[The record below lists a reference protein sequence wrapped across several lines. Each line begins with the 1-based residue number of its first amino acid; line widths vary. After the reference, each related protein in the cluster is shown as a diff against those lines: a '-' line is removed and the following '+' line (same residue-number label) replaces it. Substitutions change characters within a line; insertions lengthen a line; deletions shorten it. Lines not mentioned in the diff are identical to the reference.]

1 MHLDPS
7 RTQSL
12 KNPSALV
19 LHNYASDVVFLLRVE
34 VLEERNL
41 RRNFWFL
48 ETILGFH
55 CVSSENYLQAF

>member
-12 KNPSALV
+12 KHPSALV
-19 LHNYASDVVFLLRVE
+19 LHNYASYVVFLLRVE

-41 RRNFWFL
+41 RRNLWFL

-55 CVSSENYLQAF
+55 CVLSENYL